1 MHATVFRRD
10 KLQPFNPLVA
20 LYRAAVVDS
29 GFILGSARHPRPE
42 GRKVAQLEIE
52 AHGLLARG
60 GRKRRKMAL
69 RCRTELELR
78 GLLGRLEEH
87 VAFRL

>member
-60 GRKRRKMAL
+60 GG
-69 RCRTELELR
+69 R
-78 GLLGRLEEH
+78 GGRWPCGAARSWSCEGFW
-87 VAFRL
+87 VVWRSM